1 MSLRYALL
9 GFLNL
14 GPMTGY
20 DLKKQLDLSTQNF
33 WHAGL
38 NQIYPT
44 LKKMEDEGWITSVI
58 EPQEARPDRVLYHMS
73 ETGRRE
79 MLEWLAEPLTE
90 LPRGRHAG
98 LLKLFFAGYL
108 ERDEALTQ
116 LRAQLELHR
125 EQLAAHDQTRMVIAA
140 VVAKEPRLERA
151 AVFWELVRDLG
162 ERNERM
168 YVDWLE
174 SAVETLGEMK

>member
-14 GPMTGY
+14 SPMTGY
-20 DLKKQLDLSTQNF
+20 DLKKQLDRSTQNF

-44 LKKMEDEGWITSVI
+44 LKKMEDEGWITSVV
-58 EPQEARPDRVLYHMS
+58 EPQDARPDRVLYHMG
-73 ETGRRE
+73 ETGRQE
-79 MLEWLAEPLTE
+79 MMEWLAQPLAE

-125 EQLAAHDQTRMVIAA
+125 DQLAAYDETRRLIAA
-140 VVAKEPRLERA
+140 VAAQEPRLERA

-162 ERNERM
+162 EKNERM

-174 SAVETLGEMK
+174 KAIETVGTLE

>member
-1 MSLRYALL
+1 MSLRFALL

-20 DLKKQLDLSTQNF
+20 DLKKQLDRSTQNF

-44 LKKMEDEGWITSVI
+44 LKKMEDEGWITSTI
-58 EPQEARPDRVLYHMS
+58 EPQEARPDRVVYDMS
-73 ETGRRE
+73 ETGRQE
-79 MLEWLAEPLTE
+79 MIEWLAEPLSE
-90 LPRGRHAG
+90 LPRGRHPG

-108 ERDEALTQ
+108 ERTEALAQ

-125 EQLAAHDQTRMVIAA
+125 ADLAGHKETRAMIAA
-140 VVAKEPRLERA
+140 VAAQEPRLERS

-174 SAVETLGEMK
+174 QAIETVREL

>member
-20 DLKKQLDLSTQNF
+20 DLKKQLDRSTQNF
-33 WHAGL
+33 WYAGL

-44 LKKMEDEGWITSVI
+44 LKKMEDEGWITSAV
-58 EPQEARPDRVLYHMS
+58 EPQEARPNRVVYDMS
-73 ETGRRE
+73 ETGRQE
-79 MLEWLAEPLTE
+79 LLDWLAEPLAE
-90 LPRGRHAG
+90 LSRGRHPG

-108 ERDEALTQ
+108 EPDEALTQ
-116 LRAQLELHR
+116 LRAQIELHR
-125 EQLAAHDQTRMVIAA
+125 EQLGTHEQTRAMIAE
-140 VVAKEPRLERA
+140 VASKEPRLKRA

-174 SAVETLGEMK
+174 EAIETVGRTE

>member
-20 DLKKQLDLSTQNF
+20 DLKKQLDRSTQNF

-44 LKKMEDEGWITSVI
+44 LKRMEDEGWITSAV
-58 EPQEARPDRVLYHMS
+58 EPQEARPDRVVYQMS
-73 ETGRRE
+73 ETGRQE
-79 MLEWLAEPLTE
+79 MLEWLAQPLAE
-90 LPRGRHAG
+90 LPRGRHPG

-116 LRAQLELHR
+116 LHAQLELHR
-125 EQLAAHDQTRMVIAA
+125 EQLTAHEETRAMIAA
-140 VVAKEPRLERA
+140 VAAKEPRLEHA

-174 SAVETLGEMK
+174 GAIETVRELE

>member
-20 DLKKQLDLSTQNF
+20 DLKKQLDRSTQNF

-44 LKKMEDEGWITSVI
+44 LKKMEDEGWITSSV
-58 EPQEARPDRVLYHMS
+58 EPQEARPDRVVYHMS
-73 ETGRRE
+73 ETGRQE
-79 MLEWLAEPLTE
+79 LLDWLAEPLAE
-90 LPRGRHAG
+90 LPRRRHSG

-108 ERDEALTQ
+108 EPDEALNQ

-125 EQLAAHDQTRMVIAA
+125 EQLAAHDQTRAMIAEVA
-140 VVAKEPRLERA
+140 AKEPRLERS

-174 SAVETLGEMK
+174 HSIETVEEIK

>member
-20 DLKKQLDLSTQNF
+20 DLKKQLDRSTQNF

-44 LKKMEDEGWITSVI
+44 LKKMEDEGWITSAV
-58 EPQEARPDRVLYHMS
+58 EPQDARPDRVLYHMG
-73 ETGRRE
+73 ETGRQE
-79 MLEWLAEPLTE
+79 MLEWLAQPLDE

-125 EQLAAHDQTRMVIAA
+125 DQLAAYDETRRMIAA
-140 VVAKEPRLERA
+140 VAAQEPRLERA

-162 ERNERM
+162 EKNERM

-174 SAVETLGEMK
+174 KAIETVGARE

>member
-20 DLKKQLDLSTQNF
+20 DLKKQLDRSTQNF

-44 LKKMEDEGWITSVI
+44 LKKMEDEGWITSVV
-58 EPQEARPDRVLYHMS
+58 EPQDARPDRVLYHMG
-73 ETGRRE
+73 ETGRQE
-79 MLEWLAEPLTE
+79 MMEWLAQPLAE

-125 EQLAAHDQTRMVIAA
+125 DQLAAYEETRRMIAA
-140 VVAKEPRLERA
+140 VAAQEPHLERA

-162 ERNERM
+162 EKNERM

-174 SAVETLGEMK
+174 AAIETVEGME

>member
-20 DLKKQLDLSTQNF
+20 DLKRQLDRSTQNF

-44 LKKMEDEGWITSVI
+44 LKKMEDEGWITSSV
-58 EPQEARPDRVLYHMS
+58 EPQEGRPDRVVYHMS
-73 ETGRRE
+73 ETGRQE
-79 MLEWLAEPLTE
+79 MLDWLAEPLAE
-90 LPRGRHAG
+90 LPRGRHSG

-108 ERDEALTQ
+108 EQNEALNQ
-116 LRAQLELHR
+116 LRAQLDLHE
-125 EQLAAHDQTRMVIAA
+125 EQLATHDQTRAMIADVA
-140 VVAKEPRLERA
+140 AKEPRLERA

-174 SAVETLGEMK
+174 HAIETVEEIE

>member
-9 GFLNL
+9 GFLNM

-20 DLKKQLDLSTQNF
+20 DLKKQLDQSTQHF
-33 WHAGL
+33 WYAGL

-44 LKKMEDEGWITSVI
+44 LKKMEDEGWITSVV
-58 EPQEARPDRVLYHMS
+58 EPQEARPDRVLYRMS
-73 ETGRRE
+73 ETGRQE
-79 MLEWLAEPLTE
+79 LLEWLAKPLAE
-90 LPRGRHAG
+90 LPRGRHPG
-98 LLKLFFAGYL
+98 LLKLFFAGFL
-108 ERDEALTQ
+108 DRDEALAQ
-116 LRAQLELHR
+116 LRTQLELHR
-125 EQLAAHDQTRMVIAA
+125 AQLAGHDETKRMIDA
-140 VVAKEPRLERA
+140 VVAQEPRLERA

-174 SAVETLGEMK
+174 EAVSTVEAMK

>member
-20 DLKKQLDLSTQNF
+20 DLKKQLDRSTQSF

-44 LKKMEDEGWITSVI
+44 LKHMQDEGWITSTI
-58 EPQEARPDRVLYHMS
+58 EEQEGRPNRVQYS
-73 ETGRRE
+73 IAETGRQE
-79 MLEWLAEPLTE
+79 LLEWLARPLE
-90 LPRGRHAG
+90 DLPRGRHPD
-98 LLKLFFAGYL
+98 LLQLFFAGYL
-108 ERDEALTQ
+108 DNEA
-116 LRAQLELHR
+116 ALELLRQQRSLHQQR
-125 EQLAAHDQTRMVIAA
+125 LAERRQTKDVIAS
-140 VVAKEPRLERA
+140 VVEGHPHLARPA
-151 AVFWELVRDLG
+151 AFWELVRDLG
-162 ERNERM
+162 ERNESM

-174 SAVETLGEMK
+174 DAIEVVGGLR

>member
-1 MSLRYALL
+1 MSLRFALL

-14 GPMTGY
+14 GSMTGY
-20 DLKKQLDLSTQNF
+20 DLKKQLDRSTQNF

-44 LKKMEDEGWITSVI
+44 LKKMEDEGWITSTV
-58 EPQEARPDRVLYHMS
+58 EPQEGRPDRVVYHLS
-73 ETGRRE
+73 ETGRQE
-79 MLEWLAEPLTE
+79 MVEWLAEPLSE
-90 LPRGRHAG
+90 LPRGRHPG

-125 EQLAAHDQTRMVIAA
+125 AQLASHEETRAMIAA
-140 VVAKEPRLERA
+140 VATQEPRLERS

-174 SAVETLGEMK
+174 EAVETVRELE

>member
-20 DLKKQLDLSTQNF
+20 DLKKQLDRSTQNF
-33 WHAGL
+33 WYAGL

-44 LKKMEDEGWITSVI
+44 LKKLEDEGWITSAV
-58 EPQEARPDRVLYHMS
+58 EPQEARPDRVVYRMS
-73 ETGRRE
+73 ETGRE
-79 MLEWLAEPLTE
+79 ELLEWLAEPLAD
-90 LPRGRHAG
+90 LPRGRNPG
-98 LLKLFFAGYL
+98 LLKLFFGGYL
-108 ERDEALTQ
+108 GRNEAL
-116 LRAQLELHR
+116 AQLHAQLDLHR
-125 EQLAAHDQTRMVIAA
+125 RQLAEYEETRDMIAG
-140 VVAKEPRLERA
+140 VAAKAPHLVRPA
-151 AVFWELVRDLG
+151 AFWELVRELG

-174 SAVETLGEMK
+174 AAIETVEGME

>member
-20 DLKKQLDLSTQNF
+20 DLKKQLDRSTQSF
-33 WHAGL
+33 WYAGL

-44 LKKMEDEGWITSVI
+44 LRKLEDEGWIASTV
-58 EPQEARPDRVLYHMS
+58 EAQEARPDRVVYRMT

-79 MLEWLAEPLTE
+79 MLDWLADPLSE

-108 ERDEALTQ
+108 ERNEALNQ
-116 LRAQLELHR
+116 LQAQLDLHR
-125 EQLAAHDQTRMVIAA
+125 KELAARAETREMIAG
-140 VVAKEPRLERA
+140 VVAGEPRLARS

-168 YVDWLE
+168 YVEWLE
-174 SAVETLGEMK
+174 EAIETIGGLE

>member
-20 DLKKQLDLSTQNF
+20 DLKKQLDRSTQNF
-33 WHAGL
+33 WYAGL

-44 LKKMEDEGWITSVI
+44 LKKMEDEGWITSSV
-58 EPQEARPDRVLYHMS
+58 EPQEARPDRVVYHLS
-73 ETGRRE
+73 ETGRQE
-79 MLEWLAEPLTE
+79 MLEWLAEPLVE
-90 LPRGRHAG
+90 LPRGRHPG

-108 ERDEALTQ
+108 ERSEALAQ

-125 EQLAAHDQTRMVIAA
+125 AQLAAHDETRQMIAA
-140 VVAKEPRLERA
+140 VAAQEPRLERS
-151 AVFWELVRDLG
+151 AVFWELVRNLG

-174 SAVETLGEMK
+174 QAIETVEGMK

>member
-20 DLKKQLDLSTQNF
+20 DLKKQLDRSTQNF
-33 WHAGL
+33 WFAGL

-44 LKKMEDEGWITSVI
+44 LKTLEDEGWIASAL
-58 EPQEARPDRVLYHMS
+58 EPQDGRPDRVVYRMTD
-73 ETGRRE
+73 TGRRE
-79 MLEWLAEPLTE
+79 LLDWLAEPLGN
-90 LPRGRHAG
+90 LPRGRNPG

-108 ERDEALTQ
+108 ERDQAIGQ
-116 LRAQLELHR
+116 MRAQLRLHR
-125 EQLAAHDQTRMVIAA
+125 EKLTQYEETRAMIAE
-140 VVAKEPRLERA
+140 VATKTHLEREA
-151 AVFWELVRDLG
+151 AFWELVRDLG

-168 YVDWLE
+168 FVEWLQE
-174 SAVETLGEMK
+174 AIETVEGMG

>member
-9 GFLNL
+9 GFLNM

-20 DLKKQLDLSTQNF
+20 DLKKQLDRSTQHF
-33 WHAGL
+33 WYAGL

-44 LKKMEDEGWITSVI
+44 LKKLEDEGWITSVV
-58 EPQEARPDRVLYHMS
+58 EPQEARPDRVLYRMS
-73 ETGRRE
+73 ETGRQE
-79 MLEWLAEPLTE
+79 LLEWLAEPLAE
-90 LPRGRHAG
+90 LPSGRHPA
-98 LLKLFFAGYL
+98 LLKLFFAGFL
-108 ERDEALTQ
+108 EPDEALTQ
-116 LRAQLELHR
+116 LRSQLVLHRAQL
-125 EQLAAHDQTRMVIAA
+125 AGHDETKRMIAA
-140 VVAKEPRLERA
+140 VAAQEPRLKRA

-174 SAVETLGEMK
+174 EAISTVEAME